1 MSAGLLSSAVCQFRR
16 LCRFAGP
23 DRCQR
28 SRGFSF
34 AGIGRAIALEM
45 VREGADLAITDID
58 LELAQKVA
66 NEAQALRADARV
78 WAGQLDVR
86 NAAGVAE
93 RVEEA
98 AKRLGGLE
106 LAVNNAGVSSMKRVV
121 DLTEADWD
129 FNMDVNAK
137 GIFLC
142 CQAEVRYFLREGHR
156 NKPRS
161 IVNTA
166 SMAGKKAAP
175 LLAHYS
181 ASKFAVIGFTQA
193 LALETAEQGIRVNA
207 VCPGYVRT
215 SMQEREVVWEA
226 DLRGITPEEVRQ
238 EYLHAIPLGRLEEP
252 EDVARVVVFLLSDRA
267 AYMTGQAINVTG
279 GSIMF

>member
-1 MSAGLLSSAVCQFRR
+1 MLLTGLHGFITGAGT
-16 LCRFAGP
+16 
-23 DRCQR
+23 
-28 SRGFSF
+28 
-34 AGIGRAIALEM
+34 GIGRAIALEM
-45 VREGADLAITDID
+45 VREGADLYITDLD
-58 LELAQKVA
+58 AEAAQRVA
-66 NEAQALRADARV
+66 EEAQSLRTDAHIL
-78 WAGQLDVR
+78 ANQLDVR
-86 NAAGVAE
+86 DAANANA
-93 RVEEA
+93 RVEDA
-98 AKRLGGLE
+98 ANRFGSLE
-106 LAVNNAGVSSMKRVV
+106 LAVNNAGVSTMARVV

-142 CQAEVRYFLREGHR
+142 CQAEVRLFLRQG
-156 NKPRS
+156 KGGS

-166 SMAGKKAAP
+166 SMAGKKAAA

-193 LALETAEQGIRVNA
+193 LALEVASDGIRVNS

-215 SMQEREVVWEA
+215 SMQEREVAWESA
-226 DLRGITPEEVRQ
+226 LRGITPEEVRQ
-238 EYLHAIPLGRLEEP
+238 DYLRAIPLGRLEEP

-267 AYMTGQAINVTG
+267 RYMTGQAINVTG

>member
-1 MSAGLLSSAVCQFRR
+1 MLLAGL
-16 LCRFAGP
+16 
-23 DRCQR
+23 
-28 SRGFSF
+28 RGFITG
-34 AGIGRAIALEM
+34 AGTGIGRAIALEM
-45 VREGADLAITDID
+45 AREGADLAITDID
-58 LELAQKVA
+58 LEAARRVA
-66 NEAQALRADARV
+66 SEAQGLRADARV
-78 WAGQLDVR
+78 WASQLDVR
-86 NAAGVAE
+86 DAAGAAE

-98 AKRLGGLE
+98 AARLGGLE

-129 FNMDVNAK
+129 FNMDINAK

-142 CQAEVRYFLREGHR
+142 CQAEVRCFLRQGRRERGA
-156 NKPRS
+156 S
-161 IVNTA
+161 IVNLA

-193 LALETAEQGIRVNA
+193 LALETAADGIRVNA

-215 SMQEREVVWEA
+215 SMQEREIAWEA
-226 DLRGITPEEVRQ
+226 GLRGITPEAVRQ
-238 EYLHAIPLGRLEEP
+238 DYLRAIPLGRLEEP

>member
-1 MSAGLLSSAVCQFRR
+1 MLLAGL
-16 LCRFAGP
+16 
-23 DRCQR
+23 
-28 SRGFSF
+28 RGFITG
-34 AGIGRAIALEM
+34 AGTGIGRAIALEM
-45 VREGADLAITDID
+45 VREGADLYITDLE
-58 LELAQKVA
+58 LELAQRVA
-66 NEAQALRADARV
+66 IEAQALRAEAHI
-78 WAGQLDVR
+78 WANQLDVR
-86 NAAGVAE
+86 DAVNVAA
-93 RVEEA
+93 RVEDA
-98 AKRLGGLE
+98 TNRLGGLE
-106 LAVNNAGVSSMKRVV
+106 LAVNNAGVSSMARVI

-142 CQAEVRYFLREGHR
+142 CQAEVRHFLRQGR
-156 NKPRS
+156 GGN

-193 LALETAEQGIRVNA
+193 LALETAAGGIRVNA

-215 SMQEREVVWEA
+215 SMQEREIIWEA
-226 DLRGITPEEVRQ
+226 RLRGVTPEAVR
-238 EYLHAIPLGRLEEP
+238 EDYIRAIPLGRLEEP

>member
-1 MSAGLLSSAVCQFRR
+1 MLLTGLHGFITGAGT
-16 LCRFAGP
+16 
-23 DRCQR
+23 
-28 SRGFSF
+28 
-34 AGIGRAIALEM
+34 GIGRAIALEM
-45 VREGADLAITDID
+45 VREGADLYITDLDAAAAQRVAEEAKSLRPDAHI
-58 LELAQKVA
+58 LA
-66 NEAQALRADARV
+66 D
-78 WAGQLDVR
+78 QLDVR
-86 NAAGVAE
+86 DAASANA
-93 RVEEA
+93 RVEDA
-98 AKRLGGLE
+98 ANRFGSLE
-106 LAVNNAGVSSMKRVV
+106 LAVNNAGVSTMARVV
-121 DLTEADWD
+121 DLTEAEWN

-142 CQAEVRYFLREGHR
+142 CQAEVRLFLRQG
-156 NKPRS
+156 KGGS

-193 LALETAEQGIRVNA
+193 LALEVASDGIRVNS

-215 SMQEREVVWEA
+215 SMQEREVAWESA
-226 DLRGITPEEVRQ
+226 LRGITPEEVRQ
-238 EYLHAIPLGRLEEP
+238 DYLRAIPLGRLEEP

-267 AYMTGQAINVTG
+267 RYMTGQAVNVTG

>member
-1 MSAGLLSSAVCQFRR
+1 MKVMKTDNDPPERINTMLLAGL
-16 LCRFAGP
+16 
-23 DRCQR
+23 
-28 SRGFSF
+28 RGFITG
-34 AGIGRAIALEM
+34 AGTGIGRAIALEM
-45 VREGADLAITDID
+45 VREGADVYVTDLD
-58 LELAQKVA
+58 GASAEQVAQ
-66 NEAQALRADARV
+66 EARGLRPDAQTF
-78 WAGQLDVR
+78 AGQLDVR
-86 NAAGVAE
+86 DAPGIAACLEDAVN
-93 RVEEA
+93 
-98 AKRLGGLE
+98 RLGGLE
-106 LAVNNAGVSSMKRVV
+106 LAMNNAGVSSMARVA
-121 DLTEADWD
+121 DLTEQDWD
-129 FNMDVNAK
+129 FNMDINAK

-142 CQAEVRYFLREGHR
+142 CQAEVRQFLRLGSG
-156 NKPRS
+156 S

-193 LALETAEQGIRVNA
+193 LALEVAEQGIRVNS

-215 SMQEREVVWEA
+215 SMQEREVIWEA
-226 DLRGITPEEVRQ
+226 QLRGITPEAVR
-238 EYLHAIPLGRLEEP
+238 EDYLRAIPLGRLEEP

>member
-1 MSAGLLSSAVCQFRR
+1 MLLVGL
-16 LCRFAGP
+16 
-23 DRCQR
+23 
-28 SRGFSF
+28 RGFITGAG

-45 VREGADLAITDID
+45 VREGADLYLTD
-58 LELAQKVA
+58 LNGESAQHAAV
-66 NEAQALRADARV
+66 EAREIRPEARI
-78 WAGQLDVR
+78 WAAQLDVR
-86 NAAGVAE
+86 DAAGVSAQL
-93 RVEEA
+93 EEA
-98 AKRLGGLE
+98 VNRLGGLE
-106 LAVNNAGVSSMKRVV
+106 IAVNNAGVSSMARVV
-121 DLTEADWD
+121 DLSESDWD

-142 CQAEVRYFLREGHR
+142 CQAEVRYLLRQNAGG
-156 NKPRS
+156 S
-161 IVNTA
+161 IVNLA

-193 LALETAEQGIRVNA
+193 LALETAANNIRVNA
-207 VCPGYVRT
+207 VCPGYVHT
-215 SMQEREVVWEA
+215 SMQEREVAWEA
-226 DLRGITPEEVRQ
+226 KLRGISAEDVLA

>member
-1 MSAGLLSSAVCQFRR
+1 MLLTGL
-16 LCRFAGP
+16 
-23 DRCQR
+23 
-28 SRGFSF
+28 RGFITG
-34 AGIGRAIALEM
+34 AGTGIGRAIALEM
-45 VREGADLAITDID
+45 VREGADLAITDIN
-58 LELAQKVA
+58 LESAQKVA

-98 AKRLGGLE
+98 ANRLGGLE

-121 DLTEADWD
+121 DLAEADWD

-142 CQAEVRYFLREGHR
+142 CQAEVRYYLREGQR

-193 LALETAEQGIRVNA
+193 LALETAAQGIRVNA

-238 EYLHAIPLGRLEEP
+238 EYLRAIPLGRLEEP

>member
-1 MSAGLLSSAVCQFRR
+1 MNMLLAGL
-16 LCRFAGP
+16 
-23 DRCQR
+23 
-28 SRGFSF
+28 RGFITG
-34 AGIGRAIALEM
+34 AGTGIGRAIALEM
-45 VREGADLAITDID
+45 VREGADLYITDLD
-58 LELAQKVA
+58 LEAAQRVA
-66 NEAQALRADARV
+66 NEARALRAEAHV
-78 WAGQLDVR
+78 WADQLDVR
-86 NAAGVAE
+86 NVVNVTARIEDAAN
-93 RVEEA
+93 
-98 AKRLGGLE
+98 RLGGLE
-106 LAVNNAGVSSMKRVV
+106 LAVNNAGVSTMARVV

-129 FNMDVNAK
+129 FNMGVNAK

-142 CQAEVRYFLREGHR
+142 CQAEVRHRSGAAFL
-156 NKPRS
+156 PA

-193 LALETAEQGIRVNA
+193 LALETAADSIRVNS

-215 SMQEREVVWEA
+215 SMQEREVIWEA
-226 DLRGITPEEVRQ
+226 DLHGITPEEVRAD
-238 EYLHAIPLGRLEEP
+238 YVRAIPLGRLEEP

>member
-1 MSAGLLSSAVCQFRR
+1 
-16 LCRFAGP
+16 
-23 DRCQR
+23 
-28 SRGFSF
+28 
-34 AGIGRAIALEM
+34 
-45 VREGADLAITDID
+45 
-58 LELAQKVA
+58 
-66 NEAQALRADARV
+66 
-78 WAGQLDVR
+78 
-86 NAAGVAE
+86 
-93 RVEEA
+93 
-98 AKRLGGLE
+98 
-106 LAVNNAGVSSMKRVV
+106 VV

-129 FNMDVNAK
+129 FNMDINAK

-142 CQAEVRYFLREGHR
+142 CQAEVRYFLRQGR
-156 NKPRS
+156 RDITRS

-193 LALETAEQGIRVNA
+193 LALETAADGIRVNA

-238 EYLHAIPLGRLEEP
+238 DYLRAIPLGRLEEP

>member
-1 MSAGLLSSAVCQFRR
+1 MLLSG
-16 LCRFAGP
+16 L
-23 DRCQR
+23 
-28 SRGFSF
+28 RGFITG
-34 AGIGRAIALEM
+34 AGTGKGRAIALEM

-58 LELAQKVA
+58 LASAQKVVG
-66 NEAQALRADARV
+66 EAQASRANARV

-86 NAAGVAE
+86 DAASAAA

-98 AKRLGGLE
+98 ANYLGGLE

-121 DLTEADWD
+121 DLSEDDWN
-129 FNMDVNAK
+129 FNMDINAK

-142 CQAEVRYFLREGHR
+142 CQTEVRYFLRQGRLER
-156 NKPRS
+156 TRS

-193 LALETAEQGIRVNA
+193 LALETAADGIRVNA

-215 SMQEREVVWEA
+215 SMQEREVQWEA
-226 DLRGITPEEVRQ
+226 NLRGITPEEVRQ
-238 EYLHAIPLGRLEEP
+238 DYLRAIPLGRLEEP

>member
-1 MSAGLLSSAVCQFRR
+1 MLLEGRRGIITGAG
-16 LCRFAGP
+16 
-23 DRCQR
+23 
-28 SRGFSF
+28 

-45 VREGADLAITDID
+45 AREGADLCVTDMD
-58 LELAQKVA
+58 G
-66 NEAQALRADARV
+66 EAAARVGEEARALRHGATVISDV
-78 WAGQLDVR
+78 LDVR
-86 NAAGVAE
+86 DATATATVVE
-93 RVEEA
+93 RA
-98 AKRLGGLE
+98 SNLLGGLN
-106 LAVNNAGVSSMKRVV
+106 LAVNNAGVSSMRQVV
-121 DLTEADWD
+121 DLTEQDWD

-137 GIFLC
+137 GVFLS
-142 CQAEVRYFLREGHR
+142 CQAEVREFLRR
-156 NKPRS
+156 NTPAA

-193 LALETAEQGIRVNA
+193 LALEMAEHGIRVNA

-215 SMQEREVVWEA
+215 SMQEREVGWEA
-226 DLRGITPEEVRQ
+226 SLRGITPDEVVAD
-238 EYLHAIPLGRLEEP
+238 YLRAIPLGRMEEP

-267 AYMTGQAINVTG
+267 GYMTGQAINVTG

>member
-1 MSAGLLSSAVCQFRR
+1 MLLTGLHGFITGAGT
-16 LCRFAGP
+16 
-23 DRCQR
+23 
-28 SRGFSF
+28 
-34 AGIGRAIALEM
+34 GIGRAIALEM
-45 VREGADLAITDID
+45 VREGVDLAITDLD
-58 LELAQKVA
+58 LASAQKVVS
-66 NEAQALRADARV
+66 EAQVLRAGARV

-86 NAAGVAE
+86 DAASVTA

-98 AKRLGGLE
+98 ASYLGSLE

-121 DLTEADWD
+121 DLDEADWD
-129 FNMDVNAK
+129 FNMDINAK

-142 CQAEVRYFLREGHR
+142 CQAEVRYFLRQGQH
-156 NKPRS
+156 NTMCS

-193 LALETAEQGIRVNA
+193 LALETAADGIRVNA

-215 SMQEREVVWEA
+215 SMQEREVIWEA
-226 DLRGITPEEVRQ
+226 NLRGIAPDEVRQ
-238 EYLHAIPLGRLEEP
+238 DYLRAIPLGRLEEP

>member
-1 MSAGLLSSAVCQFRR
+1 MLLAGL
-16 LCRFAGP
+16 
-23 DRCQR
+23 
-28 SRGFSF
+28 RGFITG
-34 AGIGRAIALEM
+34 AGTGIGRAIALEL
-45 VREGADLAITDID
+45 VREGADLYITDLNI
-58 LELAQKVA
+58 EWAQRVA
-66 NEAQALRADARV
+66 GEAQTLRSEARV

-86 NAAGVAE
+86 DAASVEA
-93 RVEEA
+93 RVTDA
-98 AKRLGGLE
+98 VNRLGGLE
-106 LAVNNAGVSSMKRVV
+106 LAVNNAGVSSMARVV
-121 DLTEADWD
+121 DLTEEDWD

-142 CQAEVRYFLREGHR
+142 SQAEVRYFLRQGR
-156 NKPRS
+156 GGR

-166 SMAGKKAAP
+166 SMAGKKAAA

-193 LALETAEQGIRVNA
+193 LALETAADGIRVNA

-226 DLRGITPEEVRQ
+226 RLRGISPEAVR
-238 EYLHAIPLGRLEEP
+238 EDYIRAIPLGRLEEP